1 MVGPIT
7 LPSADSLNELY
18 TSRTDLPAV
27 VFLVRKNVVPSHS
40 SLPAA
45 ADVSNDPDV
54 KFRGATDVV
63 PAAVVKLVSVPT
75 LVMLGCAA
83 VATVP
88 ATATFKLATCVVD
101 VTVNGAVPVLTF
113 DTSVDAVTVPAV
125 RRLPPVMLPLDVK
138 LAPTEVMFGCA
149 ASTTVLAVVAM
160 LVFFQIA
167 VLPS

>member
-1 MVGPIT
+1 MT
-7 LPSADSLNELY
+7 LPSADNLNELY
-18 TSRTDLPAV
+18 TSNTDLPAV

-45 ADVSNDPDV
+45 AEVKSDPEV
-54 KFRGATDVV
+54 KFSGATDVV
-63 PAAVVKLVSVPT
+63 PAAVVKLVSVPK

-88 ATATFKLATCVVD
+88 ATATLRLATCVVD
-101 VTVNGAVPVLTF
+101 DTVNGAVPVATL
-113 DTSVDAVTVPAV
+113 DMSVDAVTEPAV
-125 RRLPPVMLPLDVK
+125 RRLPPVILPLDVSV
-138 LAPTEVMFGCA
+138 APTEVMFGWA

-160 LVFFQIA
+160 LVFFHIA